1 MTSKKMYL
9 LFRKSVF
16 LSHHTTVEE
25 DGPVSYFSLITSNK
39 LVIARQP
46 RAVCQI
52 FLLFLRYCCYF
63 TRLKAGKYNANFEK
77 LGKYLPYCTRDR
89 AITIHNANH
98 TNLFFKLR
106 LNRIYLLSDKR
117 KYT

>member
-52 FLLFLRYCCYF
+52 FLFLIYCCYF
-63 TRLKAGKYNANFEK
+63 TRLKAGLVNIMQTLRNSESTCHIA
-77 LGKYLPYCTRDR
+77 LGTVR
-89 AITIHNANH
+89 
-98 TNLFFKLR
+98 
-106 LNRIYLLSDKR
+106 
-117 KYT
+117 